1 MSSGGTRAAS
11 AQNVGYSDQ
20 APGKEFS
27 LISLAR
33 ASSWDPEM
41 IRSGASLLQS
51 WNWGEFKKQAGW
63 SPIRL
68 ALTRRIAPLS
78 AIGTGTMSAQVLFK
92 SVPRIPLSVSVA
104 YIPRGPVYVPGAA
117 IDERTERAFWAG
129 VLRAAKKRGAIFLKV
144 EPNVELGEG
153 TTKSDIDRK
162 MRALGFRPAARLQP
176 ARTIALDLDKSED
189 DLLKAMKP
197 KTRYN
202 LRLAGRRGVTVRRA
216 GTLDDLRAF
225 YNLLEVT
232 GERDEF
238 GIHTFPYYEH
248 MWKVF
253 GPGGDNSALVLLA
266 EHPDEQERAEGP
278 VAGLLT
284 LRFGREAIYMYGA
297 SANRGREHMPNY
309 LLQWEA
315 IRWARE
321 QGCARYDFWGI
332 PDAPAEGDGETRGE
346 SGGESDGEAGKA
358 SDSVS
363 PVNAR
368 SGLRG
373 VYWFKK
379 GFGGREIEYPG
390 AYDYVYNRVGYALW
404 MRWRGAN
411 LG

>member
-1 MSSGGTRAAS
+1 MPGTNA
-11 AQNVGYSDQ
+11 D
-20 APGKEFS
+20 
-27 LISLAR
+27 
-33 ASSWDPEM
+33 
-41 IRSGASLLQS
+41 
-51 WNWGEFKKQAGW
+51 
-63 SPIRL
+63 
-68 ALTRRIAPLS
+68 
-78 AIGTGTMSAQVLFK
+78 
-92 SVPRIPLSVSVA
+92 
-104 YIPRGPVYVPGAA
+104 
-117 IDERTERAFWAG
+117 DEAEDAFWAG
-129 VLRAAKKRGAIFLKV
+129 VHRAAKKRGAIFLKV
-144 EPNVELGEG
+144 EPNVELGEQV
-153 TTKSDIDRK
+153 TKAGVDRK
-162 MRALGFRPAARLQP
+162 MQALGFQPAGRLQP
-176 ARTIALDLDKSED
+176 ARTIVLDIDKSED

-202 LRLAGRRGVTVRRA
+202 LRLAGRRGVLVRRA
-216 GTLDDLRAF
+216 ETLDDLRAF
-225 YNLLEVT
+225 YRLLEVT

-238 GIHTFPYYEH
+238 GIHTFPYYEQ

-266 EHPDEQERAEGP
+266 EHPDEQERAGGP
-278 VAGLLT
+278 VAGLLS
-284 LRFGREAIYMYGA
+284 LRFGREAVYMYGA

-321 QGCARYDFWGI
+321 QGCTVYDFWGI
-332 PDAPAEGDGETRGE
+332 PDAPSDDGEEG
-346 SGGESDGEAGKA
+346 SGEADKG
-358 SDSVS
+358 SGPVS
-363 PVNAR
+363 PINAR

>member
-1 MSSGGTRAAS
+1 MSSSGTQTAS
-11 AQNVGYSDQ
+11 AHNVAHKDQ
-20 APGKEFS
+20 STGKDFS
-27 LISLAR
+27 LISPSR
-33 ASSWDPEM
+33 ASDWDRGM
-41 IRSGASLLQS
+41 NMAGASLLQS

-63 SPIRL
+63 SPLRL
-68 ALTRRIAPLS
+68 ALRRAKSGDNANATPSIA
-78 AIGTGTMSAQVLFK
+78 AQVLFRPIPR
-92 SVPRIPLSVSVA
+92 VPLPISVA
-104 YIPRGPVYVPGAA
+104 YIPRGPVFMPGGNA
-117 IDERTERAFWAG
+117 DEEAQRAFWSG
-129 VLRAAKKRGAIFLKV
+129 VHKAAKKRGAIFLKV
-144 EPNVELGEG
+144 EPNVELGEQV
-153 TTKSDIDRK
+153 TKSDIDRK
-162 MRALGFRPAARLQP
+162 MQALGFRPAGRLQP
-176 ARTIALDLDKSED
+176 ARTIVLDIDKSED

-202 LRLAGRRGVTVRRA
+202 LRLAGRRGVVVRRA
-216 GTLDDLRAF
+216 ETLDDLRAF
-225 YNLLEVT
+225 YRLLEVT

-238 GIHTFPYYEH
+238 GIHTLPYYEH

-253 GPGGDNSALVLLA
+253 GPGGDNSVLVLLA
-266 EHPDEQERAEGP
+266 EHPDEQERTEGP
-278 VAGLLT
+278 VAGLMSLK
-284 LRFGREAIYMYGA
+284 FGREAAYMYGA

-315 IRWARE
+315 IRWAKE
-321 QGCARYDFWGI
+321 QGCTVYDFWGI
-332 PDAPAEGDGETRGE
+332 PDAPAEDASEGGGDATK
-346 SGGESDGEAGKA
+346 D

-390 AYDYVYNRVGYALW
+390 AYDYVYNRVGYAIW

>member
-1 MSSGGTRAAS
+1 MSVA
-11 AQNVGYSDQ
+11 
-20 APGKEFS
+20 
-27 LISLAR
+27 
-33 ASSWDPEM
+33 
-41 IRSGASLLQS
+41 GASLLQS

-63 SPIRL
+63 SPLRL
-68 ALTRRIAPLS
+68 ALRRANETPGI
-78 AIGTGTMSAQVLFK
+78 SAQVLFR
-92 SVPRIPLSVSVA
+92 SAPRVPLPISAA
-104 YIPRGPVYVPGAA
+104 YIPRGPVAMPGAHP
-117 IDERTERAFWAG
+117 DERAEQTFWAG
-129 VLRAAKKRGAIFLKV
+129 VHRAAKKRGAIFLKV

-153 TTKSDIDRK
+153 VTRAEVDRK
-162 MRALGFRPAARLQP
+162 MQALGFRASGRLQP
-176 ARTIALDLDKSED
+176 ARTIVLDIDKSED
-189 DLLKAMKP
+189 ELLKAMKP

-202 LRLAGRRGVTVRRA
+202 LRLAGKRGVVLRRA
-216 GTLDDLRAF
+216 ETLDDLRAF
-225 YNLLEVT
+225 YKLLEVT

-248 MWKVF
+248 LWKVF

-278 VAGLLT
+278 ISGLLT

-315 IRWARE
+315 IRRARE
-321 QGCARYDFWGI
+321 QGCTVYDFWGI
-332 PDAPAEGDGETRGE
+332 PDAPAEDADGGG
-346 SGGESDGEAGKA
+346 SGAAGV

>member
-1 MSSGGTRAAS
+1 MSSSGTRTAS
-11 AQNVGYSDQ
+11 AQNVGYA
-20 APGKEFS
+20 APTTGKEFS
-27 LISLAR
+27 LVAPSGAPG
-33 ASSWDPEM
+33 WDRGM
-41 IRSGASLLQS
+41 SAAGASLLQS

-63 SPIRL
+63 SPLRL
-68 ALTRRIAPLS
+68 ALRRANETPSI
-78 AIGTGTMSAQVLFK
+78 SAQVLFR
-92 SVPRIPLSVSVA
+92 SVPRLPLPVSAA
-104 YIPRGPVYVPGAA
+104 YIPRGPVAMPGSNVDDRA
-117 IDERTERAFWAG
+117 EEAFWAG
-129 VLRAAKKRGAIFLKV
+129 VHRAAKKRGAVFLKV
-144 EPNVELGEG
+144 EPNLELGEG
-153 TTKSDIDRK
+153 LTRADVDRK
-162 MRALGFRPAARLQP
+162 MQALGFRPSGRLQP
-176 ARTIALDLDKSED
+176 ARTIVLDLDKSED
-189 DLLKAMKP
+189 ELLKAMKP

-202 LRLAGRRGVTVRRA
+202 LRLAGRRGVVVRRA

-225 YNLLEVT
+225 YKLLEVT

-266 EHPDEQERAEGP
+266 DHPDEGERAEGP
-278 VAGLLT
+278 ISGLLT
-284 LRFGREAIYMYGA
+284 LKFGREAIYMYGA

-315 IRWARE
+315 IRWAKE
-321 QGCARYDFWGI
+321 QGCTVYDFWGI
-332 PDAPAEGDGETRGE
+332 PDAPTEDGDEG
-346 SGGESDGEAGKA
+346 

-368 SGLRG
+368 SGMRG

>member
-1 MSSGGTRAAS
+1 
-11 AQNVGYSDQ
+11 VGDGSVD
-20 APGKEFS
+20 
-27 LISLAR
+27 AR
-33 ASSWDPEM
+33 S
-41 IRSGASLLQS
+41 
-51 WNWGEFKKQAGW
+51 
-63 SPIRL
+63 
-68 ALTRRIAPLS
+68 
-78 AIGTGTMSAQVLFK
+78 
-92 SVPRIPLSVSVA
+92 
-104 YIPRGPVYVPGAA
+104 
-117 IDERTERAFWAG
+117 ERAFWAR
-129 VLRAAKKRGAIFLKV
+129 VHRAAKKRGAIFLKV
-144 EPNVELGEG
+144 EPDLELGEG
-153 TTKSDIDRK
+153 VTKADADRK
-162 MRALGFRPAARLQP
+162 MQALGFRPSGRLQP
-176 ARTIALDLDKSED
+176 ARTIVLDIDKSED

-202 LRLAGRRGVTVRRA
+202 LRLAGRRGVVVRRA
-216 GTLDDLRAF
+216 ETLDDLRAF
-225 YNLLEVT
+225 YKLLEVT

-253 GPGGDNSALVLLA
+253 GPGGDKSALVLLA
-266 EHPDEQERAEGP
+266 EHPDERERAEGP
-278 VAGLLT
+278 VAGLMT
-284 LRFGREAIYMYGA
+284 LKFGREAIYMYGA

-321 QGCARYDFWGI
+321 QGCSVYDFWGI
-332 PDAPAEGDGETRGE
+332 PDAPTEDGDD
-346 SGGESDGEAGKA
+346 SGGTGERE

-363 PVNAR
+363 PLNAR

>member
-1 MSSGGTRAAS
+1 MSSSGTQTAS
-11 AQNVGYSDQ
+11 AQHVAHTSPT
-20 APGKEFS
+20 AGKEFS
-27 LISLAR
+27 LVTPSGASGWDQQLAK
-33 ASSWDPEM
+33 A
-41 IRSGASLLQS
+41 GASLLQS

-63 SPIRL
+63 SPLRQTL
-68 ALTRRIAPLS
+68 VRRIAQWS
-78 AIGTGTMSAQVLFK
+78 AISVGVMSVQVLFR
-92 SVPRIPLSVSVA
+92 SLPRLPFPISVA
-104 YIPRGPVYVPGAA
+104 YIPRGPVAVGEGSVDA
-117 IDERTERAFWAG
+117 RSERAFWAR
-129 VLRAAKKRGAIFLKV
+129 VHRAAKKRGAIFLKV

-153 TTKSDIDRK
+153 VTRADVDRK
-162 MRALGFRPAARLQP
+162 MLALGFRPSGRLQP
-176 ARTIALDLDKSED
+176 ARTIVLDIDKSED
-189 DLLKAMKP
+189 ELLKAMKP

-202 LRLAGRRGVTVRRA
+202 LRLAGRRGVVVRRA
-216 GTLDDLRAF
+216 ETLDDLRAF
-225 YNLLEVT
+225 YQLLQVT

-266 EHPDEQERAEGP
+266 EHPDERERTEGP
-278 VAGLLT
+278 VAGLMT
-284 LRFGREAIYMYGA
+284 LKFGREAIYMYGA
-297 SANRGREHMPNY
+297 SSNHGREHMPNY

-321 QGCARYDFWGI
+321 QGCTVYDFWGI
-332 PDAPAEGDGETRGE
+332 PDAPAEDGED
-346 SGGESDGEAGKA
+346 SGGSGGNATSSADKGSDP
-358 SDSVS
+358 VS